1 MSRPIVFVLLFVC
14 LLSISACSKVISKQE
29 WSENYA
35 LMDGVRSTSPE
46 MIDGNLKTLGKTL
59 FPVETQNLYGATPA
73 SEVIITLPKK
83 RKISRMVVHS
93 RNLKTFD
100 VLADKGGGTGDRIN
114 WKLVGEVKSVQK
126 NPIDISLRTVFPT
139 ERIRV
144 RILSTSDDAELRR
157 MHRARTGGGRGHG
170 AHRRAAG
177 EIFEVELYGFQSAE
191 EIAEKEAE
199 EILDSQEKELDD
211 LLK

>member
-1 MSRPIVFVLLFVC
+1 MSRLTVFLLLFVC
-14 LLSISACSKVISKQE
+14 LSGIVACSKVISKQE

-35 LMDGVRSTSPE
+35 LMDGVKSTSPE

-59 FPVETQNLYGATPA
+59 FPVETQNLYGGSPA
-73 SEVIITLPKK
+73 SHVVITLPKK
-83 RKISRMVVHS
+83 RKISRIVIHS
-93 RNLKTFD
+93 ENLKTFD

-114 WKLVGEVKSVQK
+114 WKLIGEVKSVQK
-126 NPIDISLRTVFPT
+126 NPIDLSLSGSFPT
-139 ERIRV
+139 DRIRV

-157 MHRARTGGGRGHG
+157 RHRARTGGGRGHG

-177 EIFEVELYGFQSAE
+177 EIFEVELYGYQSAE
-191 EIAEKEAE
+191 GIAEKEAE
-199 EILDSQEKELDD
+199 EILDSREQELDD

>member
-1 MSRPIVFVLLFVC
+1 MSRLTVSLLLFIC
-14 LLSISACSKVISKQE
+14 ILGISSCSKVISKQE

-35 LMDGVRSTSPE
+35 LMDGVKSTSPE

-59 FPVETQNLYGATPA
+59 FPVEQNLYGGSP
-73 SEVIITLPKK
+73 SSDVVITLPKK
-83 RKISRMVVHS
+83 RKISRIVIHS
-93 RNLKTFD
+93 QNLKTFD
-100 VLADKGGGTGDRIN
+100 VLADKGGGTGDRID

-126 NPIDISLRTVFPT
+126 NLVDLSLGGTFPT
-139 ERIRV
+139 DRIRV
-144 RILSTSDDAELRR
+144 RVLSTSDDAELRR
-157 MHRARTGGGRGHG
+157 RHRARTGGGRGHG

-177 EIFEVELYGFQSAE
+177 EIFEVELYGYQSAE

-199 EILDSQEKELDD
+199 DILDSREKELDD

>member
-14 LLSISACSKVISKQE
+14 LLGISACAKVISKQE

-35 LMDGVRSTSPE
+35 LMEGVKSTSPE

-73 SEVIITLPKK
+73 SEVIITFPKK
-83 RKISRMVVHS
+83 RKISRMVIHS

-114 WKLVGEVKSVQK
+114 WKLIGEVKSVQK
-126 NPIDISLRTVFPT
+126 NPIDISLRTAFPT

-144 RILSTSDDAELRR
+144 RVLSTSDDAELRR
-157 MHRARTGGGRGHG
+157 RHRARTGGGRGHG

-177 EIFEVELYGFQSAE
+177 EIFEVELYGYQSAE

-199 EILDSQEKELDD
+199 AVLDSREKELDD

>member
-14 LLSISACSKVISKQE
+14 LLGISACAKVISKQE

-35 LMDGVRSTSPE
+35 LMEGVKSTSPE

-59 FPVETQNLYGATPA
+59 FPVDTQNLYGATPA

-93 RNLKTFD
+93 KNLKTFD
-100 VLADKGGGTGDRIN
+100 VLADKGGGTGDRVN
-114 WKLVGEVKSVQK
+114 WKLVGEIKSVQK
-126 NPIDISLRTVFPT
+126 NPIDISLRTAFPT

-157 MHRARTGGGRGHG
+157 RHRARTGGGRGHG

-177 EIFEVELYGFQSAE
+177 EIFEVELYGYQSAE
-191 EIAEKEAE
+191 DIAEKEAE
-199 EILDSQEKELDD
+199 AVIDSREKELDD